1 MKRTIASAQRIVGRS
16 AFRYLAVTAAFAGT
30 TLLAPG
36 AFAEAQ
42 KPDSPAAVGGG
53 VVARVLPAAE
63 KIKVLEEELAKEVD
77 RRVKAEEDNSRRI
90 AENNELAASAKS
102 FAKER
107 AVLDVRLAETRE
119 REAQLQKMNDRLREE
134 IEHVA
139 GTVRY
144 ALPVIAVVVIMVL
157 AMLAWI
163 FRFLR
168 KVAAR
173 VHSQRTLAEMH
184 ELEGR
189 LAHANDQFNAELKR
203 NQTLRNKLAELGI
216 SD

>member
-1 MKRTIASAQRIVGRS
+1 MRRTIASARRIVGRS
-16 AFRYLAVTAAFAGT
+16 AFRYLAVTAVFAAT
-30 TLLAPG
+30 TLLVSG
-36 AFAEAQ
+36 VFAEAQ
-42 KPDSPAAVGGG
+42 KAESPAAVGGG
-53 VVARVLPAAE
+53 AMARVLPPAE

-77 RRVKAEEDNSRRI
+77 RRVKAEDDNARRI
-90 AENNELAASAKS
+90 TENNELSTVAKS
-102 FAKER
+102 AAKER

-119 REAQLQKMNDRLREE
+119 REVRLQKVNDRLREE
-134 IEHVA
+134 VEHVA

-157 AMLAWI
+157 AMLGWI

-189 LAHANDQFNAELKR
+189 LAHVNDQFNAELKR
-203 NQTLRNKLAELGI
+203 NQALRNKLAELGI